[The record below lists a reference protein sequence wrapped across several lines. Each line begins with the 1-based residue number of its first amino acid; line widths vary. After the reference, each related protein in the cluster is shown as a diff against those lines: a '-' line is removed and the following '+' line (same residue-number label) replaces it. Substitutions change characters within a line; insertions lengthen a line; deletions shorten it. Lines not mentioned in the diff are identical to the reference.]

1 MTIDNF
7 DDMSELVDAEIDR
20 VDLVGKAAN
29 GHRFL
34 LAKSDSANLLS
45 ADLVRDLIKSE
56 EETMT
61 NTESNEVAKE
71 DLDATVVLAE
81 PTEEV
86 EGDATIP
93 GSVAWEAIDAATA
106 AKWTA
111 ILVRAKNAICTL
123 ADREMAELEA
133 GVEYDDEG
141 LDNLEDVLDAVD
153 FAISTLAGF
162 AAAEHGEMLYAEDT
176 VNNIAL
182 IEKAVKGIKKTT
194 LNTVEEYAPVV
205 KAGRTLSAENESL
218 LRAAAAS
225 IEKVLAALPAAPE
238 AEVAKRVARLDAVAE
253 ALAANAAEELAKG
266 LSAADA
272 TTLSDDDLARLAITG
287 SDAERSIALQ
297 EIGLRALT
305 SAQAAV
311 AEEAA
316 EHEAHEAAETAE
328 EEVAEHADGE
338 AVEADKSYGVV
349 MSEAADEAQTV
360 DTNEASTEEAESDE
374 DAEAAAEAEE
384 TEADA
389 DELAVDA
396 ADEEDAAEEEKEL
409 DEEDGIIT
417 EPADMDTTPAAASS
431 VGVPASITKRE
442 IGEERRAEMAEEGI
456 ALEDGSFPIAT
467 VGDLHNAIS
476 SYGRASHPEAVKA
489 HIIDRARALG
499 AVDELPEDW
508 KVVKAHQVSDD
519 KSEGTIDAKE
529 LIEAALKK
537 EREETHALIKS
548 LQDQIADLTAVA
560 PSKVLANGALP
571 QPQHMRGQ
579 DAGAPMNA
587 DVAQLRKQLE
597 TAGNIADREAI
608 AEQLRLAALEA
619 LTRAHNG
626 K

>member
-7 DDMSELVDAEIDR
+7 DDMSELVDADIDR

-34 LAKSDSANLLS
+34 LAKSDSANLIS

-61 NTESNEVAKE
+61 NTESTDVAKE
-71 DLDATVVLAE
+71 DLDATVTLAE

-86 EGDATIP
+86 EGDATVP
-93 GSVAWEAIDAATA
+93 GSSAWEAIDAATA

-133 GVEYDDEG
+133 GVEYDESG

-153 FAISTLAGF
+153 FAIATLAGF
-162 AAAEHGEMLYAEDT
+162 AAGEQGEVLYNAETIAN
-176 VNNIAL
+176 VNT

-205 KAGRTLSAENESL
+205 KAGRTLSADNEAL

-225 IEKVLAALPAAPE
+225 IEKVLASLPAAPE

-253 ALAANAAEELAKG
+253 ALAANAAEELAKA

-272 TTLSDDDLARLAITG
+272 TTMSDDDLARLAITG

-311 AEEAA
+311 AEEVA
-316 EHEAHEAAETAE
+316 EHEAHEASETAE
-328 EEVAEHADGE
+328 EEMAEHADGE
-338 AVEADKSYGVV
+338 EVEADKSYGMV
-349 MSEAADEAQTV
+349 MAEAADDAQDV
-360 DTNEASTEEAESDE
+360 DTNEASTEETADE
-374 DAEAAAEAEE
+374 EAEADAEAEE

-396 ADEEDAAEEEKEL
+396 AEDEDAAEEEKDL
-409 DEEDGIIT
+409 DEEDGVIT
-417 EPADMDTTPAAASS
+417 EPADMDITPAAASS
-431 VGVPASITKRE
+431 VGVPASMTKRE
-442 IGEERRAEMAEEGI
+442 IGEERRAEMAEEGL
-456 ALEDGSFPIAT
+456 AMEDGSYPIAT

-476 SYGRASHPEAVKA
+476 SYGRASDPEAVKA

-508 KVVKAHQVSDD
+508 KVMKAHKLSDD
-519 KSEGTIDAKE
+519 KSEYVNDAKE

-537 EREETHALIKS
+537 EREDTQALIKA
-548 LQDQIADLTAVA
+548 LQDQIADLTAIA

-579 DAGAPMNA
+579 DAGAPMIA
-587 DVAQLRKQLE
+587 DGTQLRKQME
-597 TAGNIADREAI
+597 AAGNIADREAI
-608 AEQLRLAALEA
+608 AEQLRVAALEA
-619 LTRAHNG
+619 LTRAHSG
-626 K
+626 Q